1 MKNVTIY
8 STPSCHFCAMAKEYF
23 KENNVPF
30 EAIDVGTD
38 TEKRKEMMEK
48 SGQLGV
54 PVIIIDDQI
63 IIGFNK
69 PKIVAA
75 LELQ

>member
-1 MKNVTIY
+1 MKNVTVY

-30 EAIDVGTD
+30 ESVDVAAD
-38 TEKRKEMMEK
+38 AEKRKEMMEK

-54 PVIIIDDQI
+54 PVIVIDDHI
-63 IIGFNK
+63 IVGFNK
-69 PKIVAA
+69 PKIAAA
-75 LELQ
+75 LGLQ